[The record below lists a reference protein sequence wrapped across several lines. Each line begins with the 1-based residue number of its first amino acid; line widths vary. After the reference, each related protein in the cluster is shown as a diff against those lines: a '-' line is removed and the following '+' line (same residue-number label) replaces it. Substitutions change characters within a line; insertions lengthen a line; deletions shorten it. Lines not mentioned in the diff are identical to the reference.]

1 MSTRRPGY
9 SRPNT
14 GVTTMS
20 NRAAEYRALIED
32 VAANV
37 HLLEDDER
45 MELQDMLARVERK
58 MLANMPA
65 QPTQS
70 EAAE

>member
-1 MSTRRPGY
+1 
-9 SRPNT
+9 
-14 GVTTMS
+14 MS